1 MKELVITGTAR
12 QSAGKKEANQL
23 RKQGFVPCNIYG
35 GASQTYFYAHAN
47 DFKNLIYTPDVH
59 QVNLKVGDKSFNAY
73 MQEIQFHPITD
84 KIMHID
90 FVEVTG
96 EKKMKME
103 IPVKVTGVAPGVLQG
118 GRIVQKLR
126 KMKIKALPKDM
137 PDQIEVNISSL
148 NIGQS
153 VRVNQIQL
161 PGVEFLN
168 TPTGVIIG
176 VQTTR
181 VVVEEVK
188 PAAATTAA
196 APAAGAAAT
205 TAAAPAADKKAE
217 KPAAKK

>member
-12 QSAGKKEANQL
+12 QTAGKKEANQL

-47 DFKNLIYTPDVH
+47 DFKNLVYTPDVH
-59 QVNLKVGDKSFNAY
+59 QVSLKVGDKSFTTY

-96 EKKMKME
+96 DKKMKMD

-126 KMKIKALPKDM
+126 KMKVKALPKDM

-153 VRVNQIQL
+153 VRVNQIQI

-181 VVVEEVK
+181 VVVEETK
-188 PAAATTAA
+188 AAPTAAAAT
-196 APAAGAAAT
+196 PAAGAT
-205 TAAAPAADKKAE
+205 PAAAPAADKKAE